1 MTAETLMQARALR
14 VRLQGDLVLA
24 GDESWDE
31 ARQAWNLAVDQRPA
45 AVALPET
52 VDDVVA
58 IVDFARE
65 HGLRVAPQGTGHN
78 AGPLG
83 WLDETILLKTSRMR
97 RVDVDP
103 ESRRARVEAG
113 VLWMEVTE
121 VIAADDESKQVA
133 QQQDRPAL
141 ADQVERAR
149 HRTVAD
155 VVGFRH
161 GESIAA

>member
-1 MTAETLMQARALR
+1 GFPHFHTPAALLPDAVGTGEPPCVTTNWRNSMTPETLMSARALR
-14 VRLQGDLVLA
+14 ARLQGDLVLP

-31 ARQAWNLAVDQRPA
+31 SRQAWNLAVDQHPA

-97 RVDVDP
+97 RVEIDP

-113 VLWMEVTE
+113 VLWME
-121 VIAADDESKQVA
+121 
-133 QQQDRPAL
+133 
-141 ADQVERAR
+141 
-149 HRTVAD
+149 
-155 VVGFRH
+155 
-161 GESIAA
+161 